1 MKIFNPYFI
10 TLGPHLRLL
19 RLCINQAALLLNMK
33 KIFCLLLLCCVLKK
47 GVSQNSV
54 PVTVTIDLRRTLQTI
69 HNFAASDAW
78 ACQFTG
84 NWPDNKR
91 GQLAD
96 WLFSSDTSASGQPKG
111 IGLSMWRF
119 NIGAGSAEQGDS
131 SGIRD
136 EWRRAACFLQPDH
149 TYNWEKQ
156 SGQQWFL
163 QAAKARGVTRFLG
176 FLNSPPVMFTRNG
189 KAFADKGACNLA
201 PGQYAAVA
209 GFLKDVIR
217 GVQKKTGVTL
227 SYISPVN
234 EPQWDWSDGGQ
245 EGCPYNNEQIYGL
258 TKAID
263 QQFSVHHVPAQLLI
277 TEAGQLNYLY
287 ASENKPDK
295 GRQINAFFD
304 PKAATYLG
312 NCKSIYRGIAAHSY
326 FTTSPLDTAIA
337 IRKRVAAALNGIAFW
352 QSEYCILGNN
362 AGEIDGSKV
371 DLGMNAALYMAR
383 VIHTDLTVA
392 NASAWQWW
400 LAISPYDYKD
410 GLIYV
415 DKNKTDGAIQDTK
428 MLWVLGNYSR
438 FVRPGAKRITVELHD
453 STAVKNIFLSAYK
466 NTDNSMDI
474 IVINSGDTSASVAI
488 QGKGIGTGGMRS
500 YTTNAT
506 QNLAPAYISGNI
518 ATIPPRSVVTLT
530 RKIK

>member
-1 MKIFNPYFI
+1 
-10 TLGPHLRLL
+10 
-19 RLCINQAALLLNMK
+19 MK
-33 KIFCLLLLCCVLKK
+33 KIFSLLLLCFTLQE
-47 GVSQNSV
+47 GISQNSR
-54 PVTVTIDLRRTLQTI
+54 PVTVTINLHQTVQTI
-69 HNFAASDAW
+69 QNFAASDAW

-91 GQLAD
+91 IQLAD
-96 WLFSSDTSASGQPKG
+96 WLFSSDTSANGQPKG

-119 NIGAGSAEQGDS
+119 NIGAGSAEQGDA
-131 SGIRD
+131 SGIKD
-136 EWRRAACFLQPDH
+136 EWRRAECFLQSDH

-156 SGQQWFL
+156 SGQLWFL
-163 QAAKARGVTRFLG
+163 QAARERGVTGFLG

-189 KAFADKGACNLA
+189 KAFADKGACNIA
-201 PGQYAAVA
+201 PDQYAAVA
-209 GFLKDVIR
+209 RFLKDVIP

-263 QQFSVHHVPAQLLI
+263 QQFKAAQVPAKLLI

-287 ASENKPDK
+287 ASEKKPGK
-295 GRQINAFFD
+295 GMQINAFFN
-304 PKAATYLG
+304 PNSTTYLG
-312 NCKSIYRGIAAHSY
+312 NCKNIYPAIAGHSY
-326 FTTSPLDTAIA
+326 FTTSPVDTAIA
-337 IRKRVAAALNGIAFW
+337 IRKRLAAALKGIEFW

-362 AGEIDGSKV
+362 AGEIEGSKA
-371 DLGMNAALYMAR
+371 DLGMDAALYMAR

-415 DKNKTDGAIQDTK
+415 DKNKTDGAIHDSK

-438 FVRPGAKRITVELHD
+438 FVRPGAKRITAALND
-453 STAVKNIFLSAYK
+453 STAGKGLLLSAYI
-466 NTDNSMDI
+466 NTDNSI
-474 IVINSGDTSASVAI
+474 SIVIINNDDTSATVNL
-488 QGKGIGTGGMRS
+488 QGEGIGTGGIRG

-506 QNLAPAYISGNI
+506 QNLAPAYISGNT
-518 ATIPPRSVVTLT
+518 ASIPARAVVTLT